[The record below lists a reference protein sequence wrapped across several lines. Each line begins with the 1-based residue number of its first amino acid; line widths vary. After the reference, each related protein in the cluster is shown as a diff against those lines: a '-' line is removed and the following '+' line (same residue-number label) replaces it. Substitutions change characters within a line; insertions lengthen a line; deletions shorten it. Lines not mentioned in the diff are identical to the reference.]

1 MSEDENNKR
10 KKVTTKVKPH
20 KRSNPKSPGK
30 HQVSG
35 HRREIGKKT
44 QVREH
49 WREYGGSR
57 NVDEVSESLEAF
69 GLPRE
74 EVDENFIEVI
84 NNQYSG
90 GYSPADGVEIK
101 ATKDEIRI
109 VQHEPVEKISNWEL
123 EELIE
128 KADEDYK
135 TAEHVGEY
143 DEARVFAWIHDNLL
157 KLKKE
162 GRLKKTDTTMNE
174 AFREETGEFKPRRS
188 NRLR

>member
-1 MSEDENNKR
+1 MSDDKKR

-20 KRSNPKSPGK
+20 KRSNPKS
-30 HQVSG
+30 SG
-35 HRREIGKKT
+35 EHHVKGHYRKTGKKT
-44 QVREH
+44 NVREH
-49 WREYGGSR
+49 WREVGGSR
-57 NVDEVSESLEAF
+57 NVDEVSESLEVF

-74 EVDENFIEVI
+74 EVDENFIEAI

-109 VQHEPVEKISNWEL
+109 VQHESVEKISNWEL

-128 KADEDYK
+128 KADEYYK
-135 TAEHVGEY
+135 TAEHVGEH

-157 KLKKE
+157 KLKNE
-162 GRLKKTDTTMNE
+162 GRM
-174 AFREETGEFKPRRS
+174 R
-188 NRLR
+188 